1 MWGAVNLDKM
11 KIATIAIVIIII
23 GWLFWIIGIDNNEEE
38 SPILIENR
46 NENIKE
52 VTQVIIEGEVKG
64 IWLSYLDLSTMLT
77 GKSEDEFTNNIQNAF
92 QQIKDFGFNTAIVQV
107 RPFSDALYKSNY
119 FPWSFCGTG
128 IEGQEIGYDPLKIM
142 VKEAHKRG
150 MRIEAW
156 INPYR
161 VRSSSS
167 KIEVSDTNPAAK
179 WISEGSDS
187 VINYNG
193 GIYYNPG
200 KEEVRQ
206 LIVNGVSEIV
216 ENYNVDGIHF
226 DDYFYPGTENYID
239 EEVFGNYLLE
249 GGQLSL
255 EDWRRENVNILVR
268 DVYEAIKKIN
278 PEVLFG
284 ISPQG
289 SMSNNFNAQYIDVE
303 KWIQNKGYVDYLC
316 PQVYYGFENQN
327 SSFQSVIESF
337 NNMVTEPSVELYVGI
352 AAYKIGTEDKWAGS
366 GASEWLNGNDI
377 LKRQVEATRNLNNCA
392 GVFIY
397 RYDSLFNPSLDVKSQ
412 IQSEVN
418 NLKSIF

>member
-11 KIATIAIVIIII
+11 KIATIVIVIIII
-23 GWLFWIIGIDNNEEE
+23 GWLFWIIGFDNNEKE
-38 SPILIENR
+38 SPIS
-46 NENIKE
+46 IKNHNGNSNE

-77 GKSEDEFTNNIQNAF
+77 GKSEDEFTKNIQNAF

-128 IEGQEIGYDPLKIM
+128 IEGQDMGYDPLKIM

-150 MRIEAW
+150 IRIEAW

-161 VRSSSS
+161 IRSSSS
-167 KIEVSDTNPAAK
+167 KVEVSEGNPASK

-200 KEEVRQ
+200 KAEVRQ

-239 EEVFGNYLLE
+239 EEAFGNYLLE

-268 DVYEAIKKIN
+268 EIYEAIKKIN

-289 SMSNNFNAQYIDVE
+289 SMSNNFNSQYIDVQ
-303 KWIQNKGYVDYLC
+303 KWVQNKGYVDYLC

-327 SSFQSVIESF
+327 SSFQSVTESF
-337 NNMVTEPSVELYVGI
+337 NNMVTESSVELYVGI
-352 AAYKIGTEDKWAGS
+352 AAYKIGTEDKWAGA
-366 GASEWLNGNDI
+366 GVSEWLNTNDI
-377 LKRQVEATRNLNNCA
+377 LKRQVEATRKLNNCS
-392 GVFIY
+392 GIFVY
-397 RYDSLFNPSLDVKSQ
+397 RYDSLFNPNSEVKSQ